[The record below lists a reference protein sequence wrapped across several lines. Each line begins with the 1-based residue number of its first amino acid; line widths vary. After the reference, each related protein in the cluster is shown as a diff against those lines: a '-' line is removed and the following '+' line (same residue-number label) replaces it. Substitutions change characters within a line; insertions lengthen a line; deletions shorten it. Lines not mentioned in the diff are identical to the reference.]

1 MLQMTTDE
9 ITRHILS
16 LRREGRIQSF
26 DRVTD
31 ILSKFMSTPRNL
43 HCVFNTSVDPVALK
57 LPTYTSIVKHPMDVG
72 TIKRNIAAG
81 GYLELDDFVSDVRL
95 VFENAML
102 LNPELR
108 KTAPVSTFRVVN
120 SHVYSALLASW
131 VKQAG
136 KFDAARTLHVRDCH
150 FQVNIWHLEM
160 VVRVFDEISERLA
173 QMRPGTDTISQRIP
187 ARTSYLFRGLYV
199 FQKHEGMK
207 ICLFTIYAQ
216 EYGDDCE
223 LEANR
228 RATYVAYLNS
238 VRYLEPAT
246 ARTPAYH

>member
-120 SHVYSALLASW
+120 SHVYSKLFASW
-131 VKQAG
+131 VKQ
-136 KFDAARTLHVRDCH
+136 
-150 FQVNIWHLEM
+150 IWRMRCSLN
-160 VVRVFDEISERLA
+160 VVRTCTVISSEHMA
-173 QMRPGTDTISQRIP
+173 
-187 ARTSYLFRGLYV
+187 FRDGGAGV
-199 FQKHEGMK
+199 
-207 ICLFTIYAQ
+207 
-216 EYGDDCE
+216 
-223 LEANR
+223 
-228 RATYVAYLNS
+228 
-238 VRYLEPAT
+238 
-246 ARTPAYH
+246 